1 MSASLL
7 VWLFGT
13 GPNETGQM
21 SFSELA
27 ASFTAKQ
34 MWQAKMQFCWQ
45 GFLIGSSFIESVFFS
60 YNCQIHNATITKL
73 VMIWQ
78 EKGTLLEDGCQRKAK
93 TKTVGI

>member
-1 MSASLL
+1 VEIASLFHPEWEKEALHLADVGGLIPMSASLL

-34 MWQAKMQFCWQ
+34 MWQAKMQFCW
-45 GFLIGSSFIESVFFS
+45 
-60 YNCQIHNATITKL
+60 
-73 VMIWQ
+73 
-78 EKGTLLEDGCQRKAK
+78 
-93 TKTVGI
+93 